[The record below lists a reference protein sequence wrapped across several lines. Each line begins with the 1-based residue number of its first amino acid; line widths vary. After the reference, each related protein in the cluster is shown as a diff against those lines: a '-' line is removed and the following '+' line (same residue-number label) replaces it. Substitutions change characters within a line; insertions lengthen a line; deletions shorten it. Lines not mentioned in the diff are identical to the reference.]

1 MTYDLK
7 AYCVALLKRDL
18 KLNGVDFDAVLAS
31 YLLTSVD
38 SSSGDVADIT
48 EKHGYKG
55 VLPDEAI
62 YEKGAKRGVPTDK
75 EKMFKNVASNVDGLF
90 AIRENISKDLI
101 KYD

>member
-7 AYCVALLKRDL
+7 AYYVALLKRDL

-31 YLLTSVD
+31 YLPSED

-55 VLPDEAI
+55 FFPMKPSMKKAQ
-62 YEKGAKRGVPTDK
+62 RGVPTTRRCSSMSPQKWMDYLR
-75 EKMFKNVASNVDGLF
+75 F
-90 AIRENISKDLI
+90 ENISKNS
-101 KYD
+101 